1 MKAAKPF
8 TGRFWQNITYT
19 TPNLNEL
26 RTMHRLYEENL
37 AEQDT
42 DDVQI
47 ASDHT
52 DDVQIASDHTDD
64 TTPVTEQSL
73 EDVLKECV
81 ELCKPLMQCIST
93 IIVTLGHRGVVVCRD
108 VPFDTPFL
116 ANGKLVGAEEDNR
129 YYGHLVSARHYPAFG
144 SDQENV
150 DVVSVSGAGDR
161 YVCECRNTL
170 KSCEPI

>member
-8 TGRFWQNITYT
+8 TGKFWQNITYT

-26 RTMHRLYEENL
+26 RTMHKLVRYEENL
-37 AEQDT
+37 TEQDT

-47 ASDHT
+47 ASDR
-52 DDVQIASDHTDD
+52 TDD

-73 EDVLKECV
+73 EDILRECV
-81 ELCKPLMQCIST
+81 ELCKPLMQRIST

-116 ANGKLVGAEEDNR
+116 ANGKHIGAEEDNR
-129 YYGHLVSARHYPAFG
+129 YNGQLVSARHYPAFG
-144 SDQENV
+144 SDQGKVN
-150 DVVSVSGAGDR
+150 VVSVSGAGDR

-170 KSCEPI
+170 KSWEPI